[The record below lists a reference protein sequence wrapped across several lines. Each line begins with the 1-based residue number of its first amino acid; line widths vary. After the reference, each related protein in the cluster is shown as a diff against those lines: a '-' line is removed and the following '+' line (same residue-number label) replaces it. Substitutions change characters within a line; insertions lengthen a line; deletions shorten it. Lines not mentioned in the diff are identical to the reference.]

1 MKKRIETERVKPQH
15 IRREVKLGWG
25 GLNDIE
31 WFVHLHEMRY
41 PTATHAGENRKMPDR
56 IHALLRAGLINA
68 LESDQLLAARE
79 HLLRVRARLTLLGLT
94 KDLIPENP
102 DKLDRLAHASGEKDA
117 NSFLAKHERMIDR
130 VRAIYQDGLE
140 RLRA

>member
-1 MKKRIETERVKPQH
+1 
-15 IRREVKLGWG
+15 
-25 GLNDIE
+25 
-31 WFVHLHEMRY
+31 
-41 PTATHAGENRKMPDR
+41 
-56 IHALLRAGLINA
+56 

-79 HLLRVRARLTLLGLT
+79 HLHEVRNRLTLLGLT

-102 DKLDRLAHASGEKDA
+102 DKLARLAQACGQKDG
-117 NSFLAKHERMIDR
+117 NSFLAKHEKLIDR